1 MKCIILRGMTARHPA
16 NPEIR
21 ATKELLE
28 AHRCKSI
35 KLENIAFLA
44 LTMRGESLAN
54 RVTRVRTTH
63 ARSEFRIINEAAFR
77 H

>member
-1 MKCIILRGMTARHPA
+1 MKRIIFAGDDREENAK
-16 NPEIR
+16 IR
-21 ATKELLE
+21 AAKELIE

-35 KLENIAFLA
+35 KLQNIAFLA
-44 LTMRGESLAN
+44 LTMRRESLAN
-54 RVTRVRTTH
+54 RVTRVRTTR